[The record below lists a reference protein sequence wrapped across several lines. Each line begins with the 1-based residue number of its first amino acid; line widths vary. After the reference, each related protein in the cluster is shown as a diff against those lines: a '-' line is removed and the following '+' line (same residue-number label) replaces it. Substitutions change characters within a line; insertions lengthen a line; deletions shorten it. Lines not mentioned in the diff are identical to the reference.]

1 MDTQHKNMLVGVFAS
16 RNDAHQA
23 INELVE
29 AGFGG
34 DNVGF
39 AARESDD
46 DVGDVP
52 MEEVE
57 DLQDDASSG
66 AVAGLAGGGAV
77 GGLLGAG
84 AAVLIPGVGPMLA
97 AGILAAGVAT
107 GAFAGGLYG
116 PFVNM
121 GATEEEAKYYDQE
134 FKAGASIV
142 TVDAGD
148 KTQEAREI
156 LKRNNAKNIE
166 RE

>member
-1 MDTQHKNMLVGVFAS
+1 MESQQNQVLVGVFAT
-16 RNDAHQA
+16 RNEAHQA

-39 AARESDD
+39 ATRESDD

-57 DLQDDASSG
+57 DLQDDASTG
-66 AVAGLAGGGAV
+66 AVAGLAGGGAI

-84 AAVLIPGVGPMLA
+84 AAFLIPGVGPMLA
-97 AGILAAGVAT
+97 AGILAGGVAT

-121 GATEEEAKYYDQE
+121 GVTEEEAKHYDQE
-134 FKAGASIV
+134 FQAGASIV

-148 KTQEAREI
+148 RMTDAREI
-156 LKRNNAKNIE
+156 LKANNAKNIE